1 MHRAKRYSSK
11 LGAEVA
17 ARGPMEITSA
27 GSGRVAKLLLKACV
41 DCIYAIDP
49 LRDMRT
55 ALERLKST
63 GGRSI
68 SLKNG

>member
-17 ARGPMEITSA
+17 ARDSIEIART
-27 GSGRVAKLLLKACV
+27 GSCRVAKLLLKACV

-55 ALERLKST
+55 VLERLKST
-63 GGRSI
+63 GGRSF
-68 SLKNG
+68 SFKNG

>member
-1 MHRAKRYSSK
+1 
-11 LGAEVA
+11 
-17 ARGPMEITSA
+17 MEIANASN
-27 GSGRVAKLLLKACV
+27 GRVAKLLLKACV

-55 ALERLKST
+55 VLERLKST
-63 GGRSI
+63 GGRSF